1 VDDISNISY
10 SLLSVFWGITSEIMA
25 LTYFLLI
32 FRWATNGPLRTKYT
46 AKMAGMGP
54 IAKPKGSKKMKDWDT
69 KQDD

>member
-10 SLLSVFWGITSEIMA
+10 SLLSIFWGITSEIMA